1 MNEAPEPG
9 RARAL
14 GGSLR
19 RFGETLLDLLETRV
33 RILSLDWAE
42 ERGGLTR
49 LLFVVLG
56 ILACLQLA
64 IVLGLVF
71 VLLAVGEE
79 HRVAVLG
86 IAALA
91 LFLAAAGGALGLRRW
106 LKRRRPMFATTLDEI
121 RKDREWIRGKL

>member
-1 MNEAPEPG
+1 MNEAPDSG

-42 ERGGLTR
+42 ERGALTR
-49 LLFVVLG
+49 LLFTLLA
-56 ILACLQLA
+56 ILACLQIA
-64 IVLGLVF
+64 IVLGLLF
-71 VLLAVGEE
+71 VLLVVGEE

-86 IAALA
+86 IAALV
-91 LFLAAAGGALGLRRW
+91 LLVAAASGVLWLRRW
-106 LKRRRPMFATTLDEI
+106 LKQRRPMFATTIEEL